1 MARTVWLIGM
11 MGSGKSTVGEGLAR
25 RLDIPFY
32 DTDIEIVARIGC
44 SIGELWG
51 VEGEGAFRDLE
62 ASEVARLAGREAVVA
77 TGGGVVLRPENV
89 AAMRDSGPVVWLRT
103 SVEELAARVGVG
115 DGRPLL
121 AEAPVEE
128 RMSAVLDERRALY
141 ETAASI
147 IVETDGMTAEQ
158 VVGEVERWIA
168 S

>member
-1 MARTVWLIGM
+1 VTRTVWLIGM
-11 MGSGKSTVGEGLAR
+11 MGSGKSTVGEELAR
-25 RLDIPFY
+25 RLEVPFY
-32 DTDIEIVARIGC
+32 DTDTEIVARIGC

-51 VEGEGAFRDLE
+51 VEGESAFRDLE

-89 AAMRDSGPVVWLRT
+89 AAMRESGSVVWLRT
-103 SVEELAARVGVG
+103 SVEELAARVGAG

-121 AEAPVEE
+121 AEGPVAD
-128 RMSAVLDERRALY
+128 RMSAVLDERSALY
-141 ETAASI
+141 EVAASI
-147 IVETDGMTAEQ
+147 IVETDGLTVEQ